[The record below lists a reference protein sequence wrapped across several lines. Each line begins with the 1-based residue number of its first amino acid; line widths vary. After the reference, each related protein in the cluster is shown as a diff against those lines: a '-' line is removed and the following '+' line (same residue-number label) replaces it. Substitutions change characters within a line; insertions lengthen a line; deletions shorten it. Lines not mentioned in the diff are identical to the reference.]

1 MFEDNEAMKA
11 AASVARLGEDLAR
24 LSVSELEARIEA
36 LEQEIARVEREL
48 DARGGVRAAA
58 DALFRK

>member
-1 MFEDNEAMKA
+1 MFEDNEAIKA

-36 LEQEIARVEREL
+36 LGQEIARVEREL

>member
-36 LEQEIARVEREL
+36 LGQEITRVEREL

>member
-36 LEQEIARVEREL
+36 LGQEIARVEREL